1 MLVTDDDKDTA
12 LLRGMP
18 AINARSIS
26 AQPSSSSAG
35 HDLWRNYW
43 RSQRQPWRTEA
54 EIEKERQ
61 LELDRYKAARPAT
74 ELARYPFTGVRLRR
88 ADIEW
93 LLASDG
99 DHLDAANL
107 GDGSQSA
114 TEGLDLRGADLR
126 KGHLGGLPLT
136 GMQGGL
142 LEDEWLLAS
151 DTQRELAAVHL
162 ERTDLR
168 GAHLEGAVLCGAH
181 LEEAD
186 LRDAHLE
193 GADLSG
199 AHLSGANFARAHLEG
214 AVLCQAHLEGVRNF
228 PKPANLR
235 GACFDSA
242 TRLEGVTLGDEQFG
256 HVRLADV
263 HWGNVNLAVVDWAQI
278 DRLGDED
285 EIQWQL
291 PVEYQYA
298 IRANHQVA
306 AALQAQGLRADADY
320 FAYRAH
326 VCQCFMRPHQAI
338 LPIVLR
344 VFVRER
350 MPLPKVLLRLEERR
364 QGQRMPRHPLRI
376 ALLWL
381 LPLLSALIAMALLE
395 PLLLVA
401 LLAVGILLFLAVLP
415 TMRKRRLRP
424 LEYKRSQEPLPPPG
438 LQSQRRRRR
447 QQWLL
452 LLGFLLG
459 MPKSQLPL
467 LLAPGPAGFLHM
479 PLPGRIESRLR
490 NHPVPAMVFAALLIL
505 LLLIDDT
512 LLCYGRFIFS
522 LVPGVLAGYGYKPL
536 RSVCWYVVVVSGC
549 AALYYAFGHLAMQS
563 AFMLSL
569 TSFHGY
575 GFFVGNQAIAWG
587 AKVEAVIGLVIEVSF
602 VVTLMRSLLSK

>member
-1 MLVTDDDKDTA
+1 MD
-12 LLRGMP
+12 
-18 AINARSIS
+18 ARSIS
-26 AQPSSSSAG
+26 AQPGSSIAD

-74 ELARYPFTGVRLRR
+74 ELTRYPFSGVRLRR

-99 DHLDAANL
+99 GHLVPANL

-142 LEDEWLLAS
+142 AEDERLLAS

-162 ERTDLR
+162 ERADLR

-181 LEEAD
+181 LEEVD

-199 AHLSGANFARAHLEG
+199 AHLSGANLAGAHLEG
-214 AVLCQAHLEGVRNF
+214 AVLCHAHLEGARNF
-228 PKPANLR
+228 PRPANLR
-235 GACFDSA
+235 GVCFDRA

-256 HVRLADV
+256 CVRLADV

-285 EIQWQL
+285 EIQWQM

-298 IRANHQVA
+298 IRANRQVA
-306 AALQAQGLRADADY
+306 AALQAQGLRADADH
-320 FAYRAH
+320 FAYRAY

-350 MPLPKVLLRLEERR
+350 VPLPKVLLRLEERR
-364 QGQRMPRHPLRI
+364 QGQRMPRHALGV
-376 ALLWL
+376 ALLRL
-381 LPLLSALIAMALLE
+381 LPLLSALIVMALLE
-395 PLLLVA
+395 PLALVA
-401 LLAVGILLFLAVLP
+401 LLAVVMLLFLAVLP

-424 LEYKRSQEPLPPPG
+424 LEYKRSQKPLPPPG

-467 LLAPGPAGFLHM
+467 LLTPGPAGFFPQT
-479 PLPGRIESRLR
+479 PLPGRLGSRLR

-512 LLCYGRFIFS
+512 LLCYGRFMLS

-536 RSVCWYVVVVSGC
+536 RSVSWYAVIVLGC
-549 AALYYAFGHLAMQS
+549 AALYYAFGHLPLQS
-563 AFMLSL
+563 AFLLSL

-575 GFFVGNQAIAWG
+575 GFFVVNPAIAWG
-587 AKVEAVIGLVIEVSF
+587 AKVEAVIGLVIELCF